1 MAGASA
7 GETPSAGI
15 GEIAIMPFSL
25 MMSPGNGYAA
35 AVLIVLGL
43 PWGGLSPARQ
53 PDTEAD
59 LLARIQHEQDPVK
72 KAKYE
77 VRLGRVKLLQAIDA
91 YGKGNL
97 EQGQQ
102 LLDDYLGR
110 IKDSWQ
116 LLQSSGRRAVRHPQ
130 GFKELDIELR
140 EDARMLED
148 LKHRVSYTDR
158 EPVEKAA
165 QEVERIR
172 AEVLRALFPAEKPAA
187 DGDRLAAP
195 ADLVT

>member
-1 MAGASA
+1 MSFG
-7 GETPSAGI
+7 
-15 GEIAIMPFSL
+15 L
-25 MMSPGNGYAA
+25 MMSPCNGYAA

-59 LLARIQHEQDPVK
+59 LLARIQHEQNPVK

-77 VRLGRVKLLQAIDA
+77 IRLGRVKLLQAIDA
-91 YGKGNL
+91 YGKGSL
-97 EQGQQ
+97 EQCQQ
-102 LLDDYLGR
+102 LLDDYLRR

-116 LLQSSGRRAVRHPQ
+116 LLQSSGRQAVRHPQ

-148 LKHRVSYTDR
+148 LKHRVAYGDR

-172 AEVLRALFPAEKPAA
+172 AEVLRALFPAERPAA
-187 DGDRLAAP
+187 SGNRLAGP
-195 ADLVT
+195 ADSVT

>member
-1 MAGASA
+1 
-7 GETPSAGI
+7 
-15 GEIAIMPFSL
+15 MPFGL
-25 MMSPGNGYAA
+25 MMSPSNGYAA

-43 PWGGLSPARQ
+43 PWGSLSPARQ

-59 LLARIQHEQDPVK
+59 LLAHIQHEQNAVK

-77 VRLGRVKLLQAIDA
+77 IRLGRVKLLQAIDA
-91 YGKGNL
+91 YGKGDL
-97 EQGQQ
+97 EKGQQ
-102 LLDDYLGR
+102 LLVDYLGR

-116 LLQSSGRRAVRHPQ
+116 LLQSSERQAVRHPQ

-148 LKHRVSYTDR
+148 LKHRVSYLDR

-172 AEVLRALFPAEKPAA
+172 AEVLRALFPAERPAA
-187 DGDRLAAP
+187 NRNRLAGP
-195 ADLVT
+195 ADSVT